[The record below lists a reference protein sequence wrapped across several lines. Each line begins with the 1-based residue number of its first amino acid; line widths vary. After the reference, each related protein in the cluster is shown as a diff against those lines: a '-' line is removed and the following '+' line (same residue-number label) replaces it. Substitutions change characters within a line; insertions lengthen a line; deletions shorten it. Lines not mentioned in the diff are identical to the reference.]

1 MTLHGNPVLEST
13 HLPDGRPVKI
23 RVGVAEDPYIA
34 DNLLS
39 TVVLEVKVG
48 GHVSAVMDTI
58 LNPDQESEARHL
70 AERVKEG
77 LSSGDLEPT
86 VHSLGPL
93 TDEFL

>member
-1 MTLHGNPVLEST
+1 MSLHGNPILET
-13 HLPDGRPVKI
+13 AHLPDGRPVRI

-34 DNLLS
+34 DSELS

-48 GHVSAVMDTI
+48 GHVAAVMDTI
-58 LNPDQESEARHL
+58 LNPDQESEALHL
-70 AERVKEG
+70 AERVRDG
-77 LSSGDLEPT
+77 LASGELEPS